1 MASFLSSPLRRA
13 GAPTLFS
20 KLLNPVRSATLAPS
34 LYRSFNTN
42 TQSAKD
48 DDKRSVDVKCR
59 SDRSLSRHPDSTP
72 AIFSDAVFDPF
83 SPTRSLSQVLNWM
96 DQLMEA
102 PFVGSGTSGTSGVW
116 RRGWDVKEDENFL
129 HLRIDMPGLSKD
141 DVKVSMEH
149 NNLII
154 KGEAKQDDQEEEDG
168 SGRRRYSIRLDLSPI
183 VYKLD
188 SIKAR
193 MKDGVL
199 KLVIPK
205 VKDEEKQKHVRQVQI
220 E

>member
-1 MASFLSSPLRRA
+1 MHA
-13 GAPTLFS
+13 
-20 KLLNPVRSATLAPS
+20 
-34 LYRSFNTN
+34 
-42 TQSAKD
+42 
-48 DDKRSVDVKCR
+48 
-59 SDRSLSRHPDSTP
+59 
-72 AIFSDAVFDPF
+72 DAVSDPF
-83 SPTRSLSQVLNWM
+83 PTRSLSQVLNRM

-102 PFVGSGTSGTSGVW
+102 SFVGSGTSGTSSGMW
-116 RRGWDVKEDENFL
+116 RRGWDVTEDENFL

-154 KGEAKQDDQEEEDG
+154 KGEAKQEDQEEEDE
-168 SGRRRYSIRLDLSPI
+168 SGRRRYLIRLDLSPV

-199 KLVIPK
+199 KLVVPK